1 MGWKALDKR
10 EEEMDRLSSLPD
22 LSDTHGR
29 IKMDMESHEKKD
41 DQDWPQKTPVDR
53 IEQYSMKKFLQP
65 EKIIDED
72 EDLDL
77 RSLTTMIED
86 QEESEEIKRDFIG
99 EVKQLLEKE
108 LFEKVL
114 DEVENMEKN
123 TKNLST
129 DIHNKQKEYEEKS

>member
-1 MGWKALDKR
+1 M
-10 EEEMDRLSSLPD
+10 
-22 LSDTHGR
+22 
-29 IKMDMESHEKKD
+29 
-41 DQDWPQKTPVDR
+41 
-53 IEQYSMKKFLQP
+53 
-65 EKIIDED
+65 
-72 EDLDL
+72 
-77 RSLTTMIED
+77 TTMIED